1 MLVPANDMLS
11 TLKQAK
17 IDLELICLMQ
27 ETLKK
32 LARNNYEVTNTHYS
46 MTNDIFIILISM
58 GEDRT

>member
-32 LARNNYEVTNTHYS
+32 LARNNYEVINTHYS